1 MIQMPTIQRA
11 LTAASLLAMSL
22 LVLHAEPAHP
32 ADTAKVCA
40 AGHLWRVANEQP
52 ALAYKFTWNVKI
64 AAVNKMLLANSDAG
78 KFVTLDALDANSQP
92 VDPKD
97 SDQWAVFQTTLP
109 TSKWQAPRFQ
119 VQRVTWI
126 EKIGNASKDCAGL
139 AAVAYIAP
147 IAATVSPKN
156 ALRFLTISRAIKDA
170 RKAPTAAMP

>member
-1 MIQMPTIQRA
+1 MTKKSTVQRS
-11 LTAASLLAMSL
+11 LIVASLLAMSL
-22 LVLHAEPAHP
+22 LVLHAKPAQT

-40 AGHLWRVANEQP
+40 AGHLWRVADEQP

-78 KFVTLDALDANSQP
+78 KFVTLDALEANSQP

-126 EKIGNASKDCAGL
+126 KEIGNTSKDCAGL
-139 AAVAYIAP
+139 ADVAYIAP
-147 IAATVSPKN
+147 IATTAPPKN
-156 ALRFLTISRAIKDA
+156 ALRFLAVSQAIKDA
-170 RKAPTAAMP
+170 RKVPIAARP